1 MAELLRNGRSVLVG
15 PGHRVRRRRLARPDH
30 RDVAAGARVAQGH
43 HDGRAGDPGDHL
55 GAPHRAVVRI
65 RMEGSRL
72 DGGSDGDPTRGGERR
87 SGRRGD
93 PTRPGPD
100 VEGLWSAAAATRAR
114 PGAALRHGLRVHRGA
129 VRDHRGLERRPAV
142 RVVRVHQGR
151 RVAHPI
157 LVRREQLRR
166 LRGMGRA
173 LRRLHR
179 RLGSARAGPDPKA
192 RVPLADH
199 GREALRNSKEVHVAV
214 LKVENLSKVFPAAN
228 KGSEPTS
235 ALERIDLE
243 LGGHVFVSLVG
254 PSGCGKSTFLNILSG
269 VEEPSS
275 GRITVTGDDGSPA
288 RFGNVFQDPRLLP
301 WRTIMQN
308 ILYVHDDRGAE
319 TRRRAL
325 EYLDMVG
332 LAQTADMYRAQL
344 SGGMQQRAGIARA
357 FSVDPDLLLMDE
369 PFSHLDAITARSL
382 RDQLQDIWS
391 RTRKTVLF
399 VTHDVTE
406 AVLLSEKI
414 IVMTHG
420 GRIHAEFT
428 IDLPH
433 PRKASDPEVAAL
445 QAEILG
451 EFEKIQAR
459 AGDGGDGNAA
469 GRSDESRGTVAD
481 PLAQGS

>member
-1 MAELLRNGRSVLVG
+1 M
-15 PGHRVRRRRLARPDH
+15 
-30 RDVAAGARVAQGH
+30 
-43 HDGRAGDPGDHL
+43 
-55 GAPHRAVVRI
+55 
-65 RMEGSRL
+65 
-72 DGGSDGDPTRGGERR
+72 
-87 SGRRGD
+87 
-93 PTRPGPD
+93 
-100 VEGLWSAAAATRAR
+100 
-114 PGAALRHGLRVHRGA
+114 
-129 VRDHRGLERRPAV
+129 
-142 RVVRVHQGR
+142 
-151 RVAHPI
+151 
-157 LVRREQLRR
+157 
-166 LRGMGRA
+166 
-173 LRRLHR
+173 
-179 RLGSARAGPDPKA
+179 
-192 RVPLADH
+192 
-199 GREALRNSKEVHVAV
+199 AV
-214 LKVENLSKVFPAAN
+214 LKVEKLTKVFPAAR

-288 RFGNVFQDPRLLP
+288 RFGYVFQDPRLLP

-308 ILYVHDDRGAE
+308 ILYVHDDHGAE

-332 LAQTADMYRAQL
+332 LAQTADMYPAQL

-451 EFEKIQAR
+451 EFEKIQAT
-459 AGDGGDGNAA
+459 AGDGGNGSAA
-469 GRSDESRGTVAD
+469 GPSEESQGTVSD